1 MVGKDRYNLKL
12 SEKRAKSAVEYL
24 IKKGV
29 SRRRLVAKGYG
40 EEYILNRC
48 TTYKAKCSEEEHAIN
63 RRVEIKIL

>member
-1 MVGKDRYNLKL
+1 MKYSHL
-12 SEKRAKSAVEYL
+12 SEGYSTVFFE
-24 IKKGV
+24 V
-29 SRRRLVAKGYG
+29 VAKGYG